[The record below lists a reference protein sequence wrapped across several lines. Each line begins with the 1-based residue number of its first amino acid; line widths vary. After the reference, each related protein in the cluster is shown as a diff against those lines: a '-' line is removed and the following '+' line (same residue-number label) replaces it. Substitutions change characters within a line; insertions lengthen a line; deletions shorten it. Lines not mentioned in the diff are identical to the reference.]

1 MLTGRHRTR
10 RHQALRIMAVSV
22 ATLLGLL
29 AFGAFRGGSGV
40 AASTLRT
47 IDPASL
53 SSLPLC
59 DGSPVRHEAVAQEEH
74 EVTGTT
80 LDEASSVIQF
90 TYNMPTRVP
99 DWVSCQVVEH
109 VEWSDTEAQ
118 AGGVTLWLY
127 ADSYGKA
134 PAMEV
139 FVAPPPLKPRP
150 LDAPLDGWDSVP
162 IKDRQGWFQF
172 VLPPEA
178 PSLWTE
184 IAWFDSDG
192 TYYRL
197 RGSFPLDVAL
207 EIANSISPEESRQ
220 VG

>member
-22 ATLLGLL
+22 ALLLGLL
-29 AFGAFRGGSGV
+29 VFGAVRGGSGV

-47 IDPASL
+47 IDSAPL

-80 LDEASSVIQF
+80 LEEASSVIQF

-118 AGGVTLWLY
+118 SGGVTLWLY

-139 FVAPPPLKPRP
+139 FVAPPPLKPVGVRNSDHPCDLRLRP
-150 LDAPLDGWDSVP
+150 SWPRARDGP
-162 IKDRQGWFQF
+162 I
-172 VLPPEA
+172 A
-178 PSLWTE
+178 PSRGARAGQPPGTE
-184 IAWFDSDG
+184 
-192 TYYRL
+192 
-197 RGSFPLDVAL
+197 RG
-207 EIANSISPEESRQ
+207 
-220 VG
+220 